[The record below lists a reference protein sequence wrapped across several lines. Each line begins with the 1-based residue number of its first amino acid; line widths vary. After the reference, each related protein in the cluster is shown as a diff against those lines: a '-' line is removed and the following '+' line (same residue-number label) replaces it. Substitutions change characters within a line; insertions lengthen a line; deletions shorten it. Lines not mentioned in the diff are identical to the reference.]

1 MGNTSNVVDI
11 GKRQSGIIR
20 PFTEVGRSG
29 IARFSGMIYEEFLS
43 VLQGKRGV
51 RVYTEMQRNDSIVGA
66 SIQAYEQTIRN
77 AEWRVRPAEF
87 TDESIEAAEFLRSC
101 MDDMSHTWDDTI
113 ADILS
118 FLVYGWAWMEVVFK
132 TRRGESR
139 DSKRHSKYNDGA
151 VGWRKIALR
160 KQSTLYRWDFD
171 DNGDVEAFTQQPP
184 PDYGVRT
191 IPIKRSLLFRT
202 KISGGNPEGI
212 SVLRNCYRS
221 WFIKKNIEELEAI
234 GIERDLIGLPRII
247 PPEDFDLTAVENE
260 GIPDVINNLL
270 YNMRRDEQD
279 GIFLPPGW
287 NIELLGVGGGG
298 TRRQFDLDKVI
309 NRWDK
314 RIAVSLLA
322 SAIMLG
328 MDRVGSFALS
338 KSQIDNFFLISV
350 QGYLS
355 SIAEV
360 FNRFGVPML
369 FSLNPKFAALVEK
382 GKIPTIEPG
391 RVTAPSLEEIGA
403 FIEKATKSGYLI
415 KDTDVLMELRRV
427 GGFGEPALRR
437 TEVVTEPGKG
447 QSTTDE
453 PVGPAQLELVK
464 KILQEIEGS
473 ANSNASKDGSAE

>member
-1 MGNTSNVVDI
+1 MAEGQGQRDNVVEI
-11 GKRQSGIIR
+11 TRQQGILR

-29 IARFSGMIYEEFLS
+29 IARFSGMIYEEFLP

-51 RVYTEMQRNDSIVGA
+51 RVYTEMQRNDSIIGA
-66 SIQAYEQTIRN
+66 SLQAYEQTIRN

-87 TDESIEAAEFLRSC
+87 TDEGAEAAEFLRSC
-101 MDDMSHTWDDTI
+101 MDDMSHTWDDTV
-113 ADILS
+113 ADILT

-139 DSKRHSKYNDGA
+139 DPKRHSKYRDGA
-151 VGWRKIALR
+151 IGWRKIALR

-171 DNGDVEAFTQQPP
+171 ESGDVESFTQQPP

-191 IPIKRSLLFRT
+191 IPINKSLLFRT

-247 PPEDFDLTAVENE
+247 PPEDFDLEAEANA
-260 GIPDVINNLL
+260 GIPSVIDNLL
-270 YNMRRDEQD
+270 YNLRRDEQD

-287 NIELLGVGGGG
+287 DIELLGVGGGG

-314 RIAVSLLA
+314 RISVSLLA
-322 SAIMLG
+322 NAIMLG

-369 FSLNPKFAALVEK
+369 FSLNPQFSGLMQE
-382 GKIPTIEPG
+382 GKLPTIEPG
-391 RVTAPSLEEIGA
+391 RVTAPSLEELA
-403 FIEKATKSGYLI
+403 NFIEKSTKAGYLI
-415 KDTDVLMELRRV
+415 KDEDVLMELRRV
-427 GGFGEPALRR
+427 GGFGEPSLRR
-437 TEVVTEPGKG
+437 TQVVAEPGRG
-447 QSTTDE
+447 QSSSVEPPE
-453 PVGPAQLELVK
+453 PVVE
-464 KILQEIEGS
+464 E
-473 ANSNASKDGSAE
+473 